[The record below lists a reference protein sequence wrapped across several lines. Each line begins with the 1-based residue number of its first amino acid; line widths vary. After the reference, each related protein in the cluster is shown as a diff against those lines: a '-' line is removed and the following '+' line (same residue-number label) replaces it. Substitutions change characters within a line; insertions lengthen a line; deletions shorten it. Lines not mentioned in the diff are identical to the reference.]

1 MSDERDGDTPG
12 TPGSSAGGASR
23 QEEQA
28 NSAAAGES
36 GASGSV
42 NASDA
47 ASSTDPVA
55 AGSARPA
62 AKRRSSSASPAA
74 AGSRPAGSRPAAEGS
89 KRAAGRSTPRR
100 PVAEAPRKQGP
111 VSRIGRFLRE
121 VVAELRKVI
130 WPTRKELVTYT
141 AVVLVFVT
149 FMVAIVSGLDILF
162 AKGVLSLF
170 G

>member
-1 MSDERDGDTPG
+1 MSDDRDGDTPG
-12 TPGSSAGGASR
+12 TPGSSASGASHE
-23 QEEQA
+23 EEQA
-28 NSAAAGES
+28 SSAAAAES
-36 GASGSV
+36 GSA
-42 NASDA
+42 NANDA

-62 AKRRSSSASPAA
+62 GKRRSSSASPAA
-74 AGSRPAGSRPAAEGS
+74 AGSRPAGSRPATEGS

-111 VSRIGRFLRE
+111 FSRIGRFLRE